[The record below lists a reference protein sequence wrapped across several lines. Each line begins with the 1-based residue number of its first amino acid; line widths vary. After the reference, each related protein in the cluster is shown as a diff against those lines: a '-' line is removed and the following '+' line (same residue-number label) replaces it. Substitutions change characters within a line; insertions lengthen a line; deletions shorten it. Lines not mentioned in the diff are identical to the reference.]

1 MSKGGPPFPPPN
13 AYSANYTG
21 NCHCGAIRFAC
32 KLSPPL
38 HPEDS
43 DPRCPE
49 SELCE
54 VMRCNCSICTKSGY
68 LLVYP
73 FQRDFRWTRGE
84 DKIKSYYFGAK
95 TKAQWFCGECG
106 SSIGIDLTSLG
117 EVHGGT
123 KYGINV
129 SRIVSSFVR

>member
-1 MSKGGPPFPPPN
+1 
-13 AYSANYTG
+13 
-21 NCHCGAIRFAC
+21 
-32 KLSPPL
+32 
-38 HPEDS
+38 
-43 DPRCPE
+43 
-49 SELCE
+49 
-54 VMRCNCSICTKSGY
+54 MRCNCSICTKSGY

-129 SRIVSSFVR
+129 SLFKDIDTSTLKYKQGNGRDILGPHYKIDE